1 MTVNDIMHAIED
13 GCDCKCDGCTLEI
26 FKSTHTRGGHL
37 CNMLRDENIRKGI
50 WNADDG
56 GRVWQQ
62 IML

>member
-13 GCDCKCDGCTLEI
+13 GCDECTLGI

-37 CNMLRDENIRKGI
+37 CNMLRDENVRKGL

-56 GRVWQQ
+56 
-62 IML
+62 